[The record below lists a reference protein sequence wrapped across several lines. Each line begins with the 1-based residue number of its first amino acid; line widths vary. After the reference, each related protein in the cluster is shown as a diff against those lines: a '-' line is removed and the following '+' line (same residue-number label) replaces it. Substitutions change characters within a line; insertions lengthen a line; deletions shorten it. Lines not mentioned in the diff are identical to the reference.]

1 MRAEGWFMAFSI
13 RMKKC
18 RAAFAARRRV
28 IPAGFEPTT
37 DSLEGCCSIQLSYE
51 TMSIFGCKS
60 TKFRSIYKFISCFLV
75 LSASDGRRFIPDRAS
90 AEAPLSLV
98 KTSRTVC
105 PACFESSA
113 GRLFS
118 GPAAGDGVGVRR
130 ICDGCSRTFS
140 VICSGICPDTFSV
153 RAA

>member
-1 MRAEGWFMAFSI
+1 MRAEGCFMAFSI

-60 TKFRSIYKFISCFLV
+60 TKFRSIYKFISCFLA
-75 LSASDGRRFIPDRAS
+75 LYRR
-90 AEAPLSLV
+90 EW
-98 KTSRTVC
+98 
-105 PACFESSA
+105 
-113 GRLFS
+113 
-118 GPAAGDGVGVRR
+118 GVGSAARR
-130 ICDGCSRTFS
+130 DNSAFAMKKNGCN
-140 VICSGICPDTFSV
+140 VLKIV
-153 RAA
+153 